1 MLESLKR
8 NIESW
13 RTFPL
18 SMVGRVNAIKMVTL
32 PRFLYLF
39 QNLPVS
45 LPKSF
50 FKALD
55 SIILPFVWGFKA
67 HRISKLHVCKPRSLG
82 GLGLPN
88 FQHYYWAA
96 NCRALSYWK
105 KSHLAGPVGDI
116 PSWLAIEQSV
126 TNHSLSSLL
135 FAAPAPLITVAST
148 NFILCS
154 SFKIWCQIRKAF
166 KLPSTALSCPI
177 ACNHA
182 FKPSLTDSTFS
193 VWSSKGMVTV
203 RDLYVDGKFATF
215 SQLKEKYDLPPSHF
229 LDTYS

>member
-8 NIESW
+8 NIEGW

-32 PRFLYLF
+32 HKFLYLF

-55 SIILPFVWGFKA
+55 SIILPFVWGFKV

-105 KSHLAGPVGDI
+105 KFHRDI

-126 TNHSLSSLL
+126 TNHSLSSLH
-135 FAAPAPLITVAST
+135 ITVAST

-154 SFKIWCQIRKAF
+154 SFKIWCQVRKVF

-177 ACNHA
+177 ACNHV

-203 RDLYVDGKFATF
+203 RDLYVDCKFALF
-215 SQLKEKYDLPPSHF
+215 SQLKEKFDLPPSHF
-229 LDTYS
+229 LDTFS